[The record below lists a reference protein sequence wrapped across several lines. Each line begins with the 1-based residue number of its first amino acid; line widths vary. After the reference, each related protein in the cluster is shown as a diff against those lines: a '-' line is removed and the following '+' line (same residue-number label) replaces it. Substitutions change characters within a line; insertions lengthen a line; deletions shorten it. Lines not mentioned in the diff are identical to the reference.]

1 MSKSN
6 STLTAER
13 VREVLDYDPETGVFT
28 RRTRSGP
35 RVWVGDVAGFKR
47 PDGYMQI
54 KIEARAYLSHRLAW
68 LWVTGEWPVYG
79 IDHIDGV
86 KDNNRIANLR
96 EADQSLNAQNLKRAR
111 VNNKASG
118 LLGVTQFGERWQTR
132 VVVKGVIHHLGTY
145 DTAEQA
151 HSVYLGAKRLLH
163 PGCTI

>member
-1 MSKSN
+1 MSKFN

-13 VREVLDYDPETGVFT
+13 LREVLDYDPMTGVFVW
-28 RRTRSGP
+28 RVRTSNCIK
-35 RVWVGDVAGFKR
+35 VGSVAGGQR
-47 PDGYMQI
+47 QDGYMQI

-79 IDHIDGV
+79 IDHINGV
-86 KDNNRIANLR
+86 KDDNRLANLR
-96 EADQSLNAQNLKRAR
+96 AADQSLNTQNMKRAR
-111 VNNKASG
+111 VDNKASG
-118 LLGVTQFGERWQTR
+118 LLGVTQFRNRWQTR
-132 VVVKGVIHHLGTY
+132 VAVKGVIHHLGTY